1 MPAVPAFS
9 RSGGAV
15 PKNFAATRRTV
26 RASGRFRSSLV
37 RRQCRSRFAGRR
49 GTRSAR
55 ADVLIIFS
63 APLVPAS
70 SRRPRRAVCFTSCFP
85 LFLPSRLRLFFAARL
100 RKCRPAA
107 RLSIFLILP
116 RRIYCA
122 SRRWSSAFPC
132 GARRTARL
140 APLLFPAREERHYG
154 EQRERAEARR
164 AAAASAPAFGWRGG
178 RLGHRRDGYG
188 E

>member
-1 MPAVPAFS
+1 MMCPPFLPSA
-9 RSGGAV
+9 GA
-15 PKNFAATRRTV
+15 AA
-26 RASGRFRSSLV
+26 L
-37 RRQCRSRFAGRR
+37 CRKILLRR

-55 ADVLIIFS
+55 ADVLIILS

-107 RLSIFLILP
+107 RLSIFLIPP

-140 APLLFPAREERHYG
+140 TPLLFPAREERYYC
-154 EQRERAEARR
+154 EQRESAPARR
-164 AAAASAPAFGWRGG
+164 AAAATAAARRRGLRLRRRLRLARPHDDRRVRYYAF
-178 RLGHRRDGYG
+178 RLVKV